1 MLIVLIGPPGAGKG
15 TQSQRLVSHLGI
27 PHFST
32 GEMLRQAVLENSQV
46 GLLATPYLNDGRL
59 VPDAIVAGVVGERL
73 EDPQCARGCLLDG
86 FPRTVGQAVV
96 LDGFL
101 RRRGRKLAVALE
113 LRLGRPEL
121 LRRLAGRLRA
131 DDTIQT
137 ITHRLDV
144 YRLETEPI
152 LAYYDQQKVLRT
164 IDAGGTVDEVFE
176 RIRAVVDPLRSLCS
190 PSAGQPT
197 TKSAS

>member
-1 MLIVLIGPPGAGKG
+1 MLIVFIGPPGAGKG

-32 GEMLRQAVLENSQV
+32 GEMLRQAVLESSQV

-73 EDPQCARGCLLDG
+73 EDPQCAGGCLLDG

-96 LDGFL
+96 LDEFL
-101 RRRGRKLAVALE
+101 KRRGRKLTVALE

-121 LRRLAGRLRA
+121 LKRLQSRLRA
-131 DDTIQT
+131 DDTTET
-137 ITHRLDV
+137 IIHRLNV

-152 LAYYDQQKVLRT
+152 LAYYDQRKILRT
-164 IDAGGTVDEVFE
+164 IDAAGTVDEVFE
-176 RIRAVVDPLRSLCS
+176 RIRSVVEPL
-190 PSAGQPT
+190 
-197 TKSAS
+197 KN